1 LSNEHGDILKVSL
14 EKERANKI
22 ELSIEG
28 INITFANAIRRYG
41 MMRTPILAID
51 NVVFYDNTAWIFDEY
66 LSHRLGMMP
75 ITTPEKLPQ
84 DVEVIFTLDETGPK
98 IVYSKDIKSNDKEI
112 SVAREQIPLLTL
124 NENQRL
130 RFEAKAKL
138 GYGTKHAKFQAG
150 LVTYEAI
157 GENKFKFKV
166 ESFYQMKPTEVIVR
180 GCNELEKDLAEAAK
194 ELKKAEKK
202 KD

>member
-1 LSNEHGDILKVSL
+1 MKIDL

-22 ELSIEG
+22 ELAIEG
-28 INITFANAIRRYG
+28 ISTTFANAIRRYS
-41 MMRTPILAID
+41 MMRTPILAMD
-51 NVVFYDNTAWIFDEY
+51 NVIFYDNTSWIFDEY

-98 IVYSKDIKSNDKEI
+98 IVYSKDIKSSDKEI
-112 SVAREQIPLLTL
+112 SVGREQIPLLTL

-138 GYGTKHAKFQAG
+138 GYGTRHAKFQAG
-150 LVTYEAI
+150 LVTYEI
-157 GENKFKFKV
+157 LGENKLKLKV
-166 ESFYQMKPTEVIVR
+166 ESFYQMKPTEVIIR

-202 KD
+202 KG